1 MPSKIKIS
9 ELDKWYSKKISKKTK
24 NFRNDGKKIVSSI
37 KKLLPD
43 IIDVAE
49 RLGGSEEA
57 AELDGIAYRY
67 GEKIKELVNS
77 LAIPDEITYTA
88 IERLEKSIRSFF
100 VEITDWGRRWIPR
113 LDKKY
118 KPIIRD
124 LDHLLK
130 LLQGDYQKLLKFMQ
144 TYSWVKDLERIK
156 DHIENM
162 YSLIDKISFYE
173 EQIEMAKSK
182 SETAKLEFDKA
193 EKELAQFM
201 ESAKA
206 AELLSIDAEIKSL
219 ESEIKMKLSPL
230 KKAFKKYQKAI
241 DEHTATVYPG
251 GAKAI
256 SSYSEDPLNAI
267 YEDDDGYP
275 SLKAALR
282 GLVDTINAGNL
293 SLKDRLQRRAIE
305 ESEKIL
311 NGSLLKIQKKAK
323 QLLSQKNEILTNSDV
338 YSKLKL
344 LEDNL
349 EEAKRNLEYHQNVL
363 LKAEDDL
370 KNHHEKIREYKS
382 KIESEIYEM
391 IEESVEIIL

>member
-37 KKLLPD
+37 KKLLSD

-144 TYSWVKDLERIK
+144 TYSWVKDLERVK

-162 YSLIDKISFYE
+162 YSLIDKIRFYE

-182 SETAKLEFDKA
+182 FETAKLEFDKA

-323 QLLSQKNEILTNSDV
+323 ELLSQKNQILTNSDV

-370 KNHHEKIREYKS
+370 KSHHEKIREYKS

>member
-9 ELDKWYSKKISKKTK
+9 ELEKWYSKKISKKTK
-24 NFRNDGKKIVSSI
+24 SFRNDGKKIVNSI

-43 IIDVAE
+43 IIEVAE
-49 RLGGSEEA
+49 RLSGPEET
-57 AELDGIAYRY
+57 AELEGIAYRY
-67 GEKIKELVNS
+67 GEKIKELVDS
-77 LAIPDEITYTA
+77 IEIPEEITYSG
-88 IERLEKSIRSFF
+88 IENLEKSIRSFF

-130 LLQGDYQKLLKFMQ
+130 ILQSDYQKLLKFMQ
-144 TYSWVKDLERIK
+144 AYSWVKDLERVK

-173 EQIEMAKSK
+173 EEIKMAESKSK
-182 SETAKLEFDKA
+182 TAKIELEKA
-193 EKELAQFM
+193 QTELEKFM
-201 ESAKA
+201 ESTKA
-206 AELLSIDAEIKSL
+206 AELLSIDADIKSL
-219 ESEIKMKLSPL
+219 ESELKMKLSPL
-230 KKAFKKYQKAI
+230 KKAFKKYQKAM

-282 GLVDTINAGNL
+282 GLIETINAGNL

-305 ESEKIL
+305 ESEKII

-323 QLLSQKNEILTNSDV
+323 ELISRKNELLQNSNV
-338 YSKLKL
+338 YTRLKE
-344 LEDNL
+344 LEDAL

-363 LKAEDDL
+363 LKSQDDL
-370 KNHHEKIREYKS
+370 KKHHEKIHEYKL
-382 KIESEIYEM
+382 KIESEIQER